1 MASKPICKYGASC
14 YRKNPDHFKQY
25 SHPGRSEGEEKSD
38 DEPEVRQERR
48 RGRGVPTRHTGTSKD
63 VSCTAIL
70 RYDLCN
76 HTTQWILDSLVPSP
90 SYAPRER
97 ERVWGIVHIRLVP
110 V

>member
-25 SHPGRSEGEEKSD
+25 SHPGSSEGEEKSD
-38 DEPEVRQERR
+38 DEPMVRQERR
-48 RGRGVPTRHTGTSKD
+48 RGRGVPTRHTGAGKD

-76 HTTQWILDSLVPSP
+76 HTTQWILEMRSSILHLSVSSP
-90 SYAPRER
+90 TLLTGTRR
-97 ERVWGIVHIRLVP
+97 IRGS
-110 V
+110 